1 MTADRIGPSPREE
14 RLRLRPIA
22 DLPDRAVQVQV
33 RRYAN
38 GFLSD
43 TSDEVAVEE
52 PLELRVAGQ
61 SVAVIMRTPGQDAYL
76 AVGFFLSEGIIRAP
90 GDVCSIELGADRDGF
105 PLANVLELRLRS
117 ELEAADQIRGRAFS
131 VSAACGLCGTA
142 SIAAIRSDFPP
153 VNAEGTTTPAI
164 LLDLEDRLRTAQ
176 AVFQRTGGLHAAGLF
191 DLQGQLI
198 TMHEDVGRHNAVD
211 KVVGEQ
217 FLAGRVPLG
226 DSILLASGRASFE
239 LLQKSAIAGVSIFA
253 AVGAPSSLAIEL
265 AEAAG
270 ITLIGLLRSNR
281 FVVYTYPERV
291 ERPGGPV

>member
-1 MTADRIGPSPREE
+1 
-14 RLRLRPIA
+14 LRLRQTA
-22 DLPDRAVQVQV
+22 DLPDRAVEVQV

-38 GFLSD
+38 GFLGD

-52 PLELRVAGQ
+52 PLELRVAGR

-105 PLANVLELRLRS
+105 PLANVLELRLRP
-117 ELEAADQIRGRAFS
+117 ELEAADQFRGRAFS

-153 VNAEGTTTPAI
+153 VNSPGTVNPSI
-164 LLDLEDRLRTAQ
+164 LLDLEASLRAAQ

-191 DLQGQLI
+191 DLQGRLI

-217 FLAGRVPLG
+217 FLTDHVPLG

-239 LLQKSAIAGVSIFA
+239 LLQKSAIAGISIFA

-265 AEAAG
+265 ADIAG
-270 ITLIGLLRSNR
+270 ITLIGLLRANR
-281 FVVYTYPERV
+281 FVIYSHPERV
-291 ERPGGPV
+291 EGLSGPV